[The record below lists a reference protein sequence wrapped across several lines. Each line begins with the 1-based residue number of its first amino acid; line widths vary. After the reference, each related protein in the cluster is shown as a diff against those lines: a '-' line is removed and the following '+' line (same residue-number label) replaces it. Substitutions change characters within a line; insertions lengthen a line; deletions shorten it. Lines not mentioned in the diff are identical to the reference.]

1 MSPMIRQAGRF
12 VPEADWVIIL
22 FDQLIHAVQRLWC
35 WREFS
40 LPVGAVV
47 IADAA
52 HDPDLS
58 LTIALISVICVVLLL
73 LTRPTMIASAFKRC
87 RTRSRALSRQ
97 IAWPGTCERLGWSRR
112 LPSGGRLV
120 PALLGWAEDDYQV
133 RILLRPLAEHGPRA
147 WDQMA
152 DALRRMVG
160 GETVQWRE
168 TRGILAVV
176 VSRHGLP
183 PRLEWAS
190 GLSGNERIVLGR
202 RHGGAL
208 LALDILRAPH
218 VLLAGATGSGKGGAI
233 RAAVAGALEA
243 GWQAAVLDPKE
254 SGEYRWVERL
264 GVPVFSSVGE
274 QLCALEVIEGVRER
288 RQAAIKQ
295 HGVDNW
301 HQLPDAARDRW
312 CPILV
317 VVDEAADLLISVK
330 GRSATQKEYA
340 ATQHQAA
347 ALIAQLAR
355 KGRSA
360 GIHLI
365 VAIQRPDTAQLGDGG
380 GALRNNLGARLALGS
395 LDAEGLR
402 MLGIPSSDPIATT
415 LDGTP
420 GRAICVGFGD
430 DPRPSS
436 CQVAWLQQE
445 RAISEITPAASQGF
459 ASLEPTRDMDD
470 PEPDAEEPV

>member
-1 MSPMIRQAGRF
+1 MSPTIRQTGRL
-12 VPEADWVIIL
+12 VPEADWAVIL
-22 FDQLIHAVQRLWC
+22 FDHLFHVVQRLWC

-40 LPVGAVV
+40 LPVVAIV
-47 IADAA
+47 IAAAA
-52 HDPDLS
+52 HDPDLA
-58 LTIALISVICVVLLL
+58 LTMALVSVICAVLLL
-73 LTRPTMIASAFKRC
+73 LTRPRMIASAFKRC
-87 RTRSRALSRQ
+87 RTRSRALSTQ
-97 IAWPGTCERLGWSRR
+97 IAWPGTCEHLGWSRR

-120 PALLGWAEDDYQV
+120 PALLGWVEDEYQV
-133 RILLRPLAEHGPRA
+133 RILVRPLPEHGPRA

-168 TRGILAVV
+168 SRGTLAVV
-176 VSRHGLP
+176 ISRHGLP
-183 PRLEWAS
+183 GRLAWGS
-190 GLSGNERIVLGR
+190 GLSDRERIVLGQ

-233 RAAVAGALEA
+233 RSALAGALEA
-243 GWQAAVLDPKE
+243 GWQAMVLDPKE
-254 SGEYRWVERL
+254 SGEYHWVDHL

-288 RQAAIKQ
+288 RQGAIKQ
-295 HGVDNW
+295 RGVDNW
-301 HQLPDAARDRW
+301 HQLPPETRAGWR
-312 CPILV
+312 PLLV
-317 VVDEAADLLISVK
+317 VVDEAADLLVPVK
-330 GRSATQKEYA
+330 GRSAPQKEYA
-340 ATQHQAA
+340 AIQQQAA
-347 ALIAQLAR
+347 ALVAQLAR

-360 GIHLI
+360 GIHLV

-380 GALRNNLGARLALGS
+380 GALRNNLTARLALAS
-395 LDAEGLR
+395 LDGEGLR

-420 GRAICVGFGD
+420 GRAICVGFGG

-436 CQVAWLQQE
+436 CQVAWLEQQ
-445 RAISEITPAASQGF
+445 RAIADIKPAVPQGL
-459 ASLEPTRDMDD
+459 AALEPGRESEAQTRED
-470 PEPDAEEPV
+470 EPA